1 MRIKEIIKKNYAGY
15 NEKTDETIYNYT
27 HVMMQNLHKTMGV
40 DWLSPYIEIEHN
52 GKFTIKSLNKELA
65 AHGYT
70 PDNSLILVLMQGPE
84 FWNSDEWLVTRIY
97 DNDFDVSMPYILA
110 SFCRKY
116 DFNDARKKDTCNAIF
131 FAQKKEYLTPC
142 EWRKNS
148 WGGYFHDLSKIKKPD
163 YHGRFK
169 DVSNIYNLYR
179 PTLDHSGYIVS
190 FYRDELQER
199 VEKYK
204 AEKAK
209 NAYLQTDNKDKIT
222 VLERL
227 IDEYKKKVSE
237 EVLTISTAEDALKMS
252 RLLDFSGLYDIIRTF
267 NTFKD
272 KTINKTYA
280 SIKASNNDYDAVAKK
295 CYEYLG

>member
-1 MRIKEIIKKNYAGY
+1 MRIKEITKRCYAGY
-15 NEKTDETIYNYT
+15 NKETYETIYNYT
-27 HVMMQNLHKTMGV
+27 HVMMQNLHKALGI
-40 DWLSPYIEIEHN
+40 DWLSPYIEIEHK
-52 GKFTIKSLNKELA
+52 GKFTINSLNKELA

-70 PDNSLILVLMQGPE
+70 PDNSLVLVLMQGPE
-84 FWNSDEWLVTRIY
+84 YWNSDEWLVTRIY
-97 DNDFDVSMPYILA
+97 ENDFDVAMPYILDN
-110 SFCRKY
+110 FCRKY
-116 DFNDARKKDTCNAIF
+116 DFNDARKKDSCHAIF

-142 EWRKNS
+142 
-148 WGGYFHDLSKIKKPD
+148 DLSKIKKPD

-169 DVSNIYNLYR
+169 DLSDIYNLYR

-190 FYRDELQER
+190 FYRDELRER
-199 VEKYK
+199 AEKYK

-272 KTINKTYA
+272 KTINKTYT
-280 SIKASNNDYDAVAKK
+280 SIKASDNDYDAVAKK